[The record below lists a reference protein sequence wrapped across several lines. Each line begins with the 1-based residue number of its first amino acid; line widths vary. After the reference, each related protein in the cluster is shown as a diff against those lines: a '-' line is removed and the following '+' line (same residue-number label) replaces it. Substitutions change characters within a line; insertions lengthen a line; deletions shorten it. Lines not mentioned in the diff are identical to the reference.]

1 MAANMHITPEQVLQ
15 FSAPT
20 SDFLCP
26 LTANTYNIEFYRF
39 TIRDMDTGK
48 VVFDVERDH
57 GDYPPPETLRQLS
70 PEMQQLMRT
79 ISYTFPPSLL
89 RRKTIGAKLV
99 FGVNGDA
106 PVPNFRMI
114 ERHYFRNTLIKSFDF
129 TFGFCIPHSTNTWE
143 AIYDMPT
150 LSEEWVRAIIASP
163 NETVSDSFYFV
174 DNKLMMHNKAYY
186 AYNAREEDSVV

>member
-1 MAANMHITPEQVLQ
+1 MAANIHITPEQVLQ
-15 FSAPT
+15 FNAPT

-39 TIRDMDTGK
+39 TIRDMETGK

-57 GDYPPPETLRQLS
+57 GDYPPPETLAQLP
-70 PEMQQLMRT
+70 PEVQQLMRT
-79 ISYTFPPSLL
+79 ISYSFPPSLL

-99 FGVNGDA
+99 FGVNGDI

-186 AYNAREEDSVV
+186 AYNAQEEDSVI

>member
-1 MAANMHITPEQVLQ
+1 MAANIQVTPEQVLQ
-15 FSAPT
+15 FSSPT

-39 TIRDMDTGK
+39 TIRDMETGE
-48 VVFDVERDH
+48 VVFEVEREPE
-57 GDYPPPETLRQLS
+57 DYPPPETLANLP
-70 PEMQQLMRT
+70 PEVQQLMRT
-79 ISYTFPPSLL
+79 VTYKFPPSLL

-99 FGVNGDA
+99 FGVNGDI

-143 AIYDMPT
+143 AIYDVPA
-150 LSEEWVRAIIASP
+150 LSEEWVQAIIASP

-186 AYNAREEDSVV
+186 AYNAQEGNSVI